1 MKKHK
6 VLGLFIEE
14 CIEALH
20 RAENEAKNLT
30 SAIRSVRLR
39 VSVSAVYTVLSAR
52 ITIFLYCLVPP
63 CNVLYC
69 LMMACAAL
77 YCPVLPSAA
86 LCRPVLSCA
95 ALKRK
100 IVPSRNDEQR
110 LKSQMVNKLHKTV
123 ATKSMDIKPRS
134 QKRKPC
140 SHTRQ
145 GYIEYF
151 KHTRKSRRVE
161 A

>member
-1 MKKHK
+1 MIYEHVRFIKKHK
-6 VLGLFIEE
+6 VLGLFTEE

-77 YCPVLPSAA
+77 YCPVLP
-86 LCRPVLSCA
+86 CA
-95 ALKRK
+95 ALYCP
-100 IVPSRNDEQR
+100 VLP
-110 LKSQMVNKLHKTV
+110 
-123 ATKSMDIKPRS
+123 
-134 QKRKPC
+134 
-140 SHTRQ
+140 
-145 GYIEYF
+145 
-151 KHTRKSRRVE
+151 
-161 A
+161 